1 MKKKG
6 FTLVELL
13 VVISIIALLMSIL
26 MPTLAKVRA
35 MALRAVCSTNLSS
48 LHKAFL
54 AYAHDNYEEYPRAGG
69 KTSRWRVDT
78 DEDEPLPL
86 FYARDEIEAFHQ
98 GASSSGA
105 SYATIGASLYYLIKY
120 ADAAPKEFI
129 CGGDSGAVEFELSL
143 YNDYLNQNAPNY
155 RLTQTQ
161 DITLAWDF
169 GGPPNESGDP
179 PAKHYSYAYHMPY
192 CRAEQMYYSL
202 STSRQPGIPVMAD
215 RNPYIVLIQE
225 PTPPYE
231 YTDPHDP
238 TVEKWGN
245 SPNHKYEGQNVLFN
259 DSSTSWETVPYC
271 GINQDNIYTYASDSA
286 NPQIGTRPRPFYGTA
301 VPQSGD
307 DSLLLNEGKEQLIE
321 E

>member
-54 AYAHDNYEEYPRAGG
+54 AYAHDNFQEYPRAGG
-69 KTSRWRVDT
+69 KSSRWLIST
-78 DEDEPLPL
+78 NEDSPLPL
-86 FYARDEIEAFHQ
+86 FYARDDIEAFHQ
-98 GASSSGA
+98 GGSPSGVP
-105 SYATIGASLYYLIKY
+105 YATIGASLYFLIKY

-143 YNDYLNQNAPNY
+143 YNEYLNQNASGYP
-155 RLTQTQ
+155 LTRTR

-169 GGPPNESGDP
+169 GGPPNENGNP

-192 CRAEQMYYSL
+192 CQTRQMYYTL
-202 STSRQPGIPVMAD
+202 STSRQPDIPVMAD
-215 RNPYIVLIQE
+215 RNPYLVLIQE

-231 YTDPHDP
+231 YDPPDHDP

-245 SPNHKYEGQNVLFN
+245 SPSHKYEGQNVLFN

-271 GINQDNIYTYASDSA
+271 GINQDNIYTYALDPA
-286 NPQIGTRPRPFYGTA
+286 NPQIGTQPREFSGAAYPR
-301 VPQSGD
+301 SGD
-307 DSLLLNEGKEQLIE
+307 DSLLVNEGKENN
-321 E
+321 